1 MNTLKT
7 ESSRSNRADTTSPKI
22 ETLVDDI
29 YALLDSE
36 QPLSEGAVDE
46 IAEEI
51 KRVLKMRLSAKKEPR
66 NALSM
71 SSVGTPCRRQLWYKE
86 HKPELLEELP
96 PHTKLKF
103 MYGDIIECLLL
114 GLAKATGHKV
124 TGEQDTLEL
133 HGIKGHRDAVIDGVT
148 VDVKSANS
156 RSFLKF
162 KNHELD
168 TNDPF
173 GYRDQLSCYVE
184 ASEDGVD
191 KTRGAFLAL
200 DQELGHIVLDVYDKR
215 SVDYKKQIEE
225 LHAMLAKT
233 EPPARPFKDEEDGKS
248 GNRVIPLNC
257 KYCVAKTDCWKDV
270 NDGRGL
276 LKYVYSNGPRYFTR
290 VVREPNPKVKEF

>member
-1 MNTLKT
+1 M
-7 ESSRSNRADTTSPKI
+7 ESSPSKQI
-22 ETLVDDI
+22 ESLVPDI
-29 YALLDSE
+29 YALLGGES
-36 QPLSEGAVDE
+36 PLSEEDVDG

-51 KRVLKMRLSAKKEPR
+51 KRVLKMRLVAKKEAR
-66 NALSM
+66 KTLSM
-71 SSVGTPCRRQLWYKE
+71 SSVGSACWRQLWYKE

-133 HGIKGHRDAVIDGVT
+133 HGVEGHRDAVIDGVT

-168 TNDPF
+168 KNDPF

-184 ASEDGVD
+184 AAEDGVD

-215 SVDYKKQIEE
+215 SKDYKKQIEE
-225 LHAMLAKT
+225 MQAMLAKDT
-233 EPPARPFKDEEDGKS
+233 PPPRPFEDEEDGKS
-248 GNRVIPLNC
+248 GNKVIPLNC
-257 KYCVAKTDCWKDV
+257 RYCVAKEDCWKDV
-270 NDGRGL
+270 NNGRGL
-276 LKYVYSNGPRYFTR
+276 LKYVYSNGPRWFTR
-290 VVREPNPKVKEF
+290 VVREPNPKVREF